1 MNHAA
6 NQTQF
11 QFTFFEILR
20 LVKVQLFQIVEFTFV
35 QFAILQ
41 FRLLLLK
48 RTEQAFHNQLEQHAH
63 CVTL

>member
-11 QFTFFEILR
+11 QFTFFEIFR

-41 FRLLLLK
+41 FRFLFFK
-48 RTEQAFHNQLEQHAH
+48 RAEQAFHNQLEQHTD